1 MCCEQLGDGSTTDR
15 NTPVAVLGLS
25 SGVAMVALGGVRFA
39 GTRCVAVVC
48 VRSGDANLVADAV
61 DDLILPDVLVAYEE
75 CMRMFFD
82 LRFCSLIRVRCRAA
96 ALCRAGEGTWK
107 ARYFFFLR
115 CGASCFLKGRSVAR
129 VTFCL

>member
-1 MCCEQLGDGSTTDR
+1 
-15 NTPVAVLGLS
+15 
-25 SGVAMVALGGVRFA
+25 MVALGGVRLA

-82 LRFCSLIRVRCRAA
+82 LRFCRLHRVRCRAA
-96 ALCRAGEGTWK
+96 ALCRAGDSTLMARCCLLEMRYWGAVFVEGTK
-107 ARYFFFLR
+107 LL
-115 CGASCFLKGRSVAR
+115 CS
-129 VTFCL
+129 